1 MDGPILLIH
10 WSKGCKMEMFL
21 DVLLNAGPIGLLAA
35 YMMWWLQKQEI
46 KHDNLTKHY
55 IKKIEELQGKD
66 EIAREAMLDKYE
78 KREDG
83 LRDRYDHVIIK
94 LDAERKEHDINT
106 AKSLEKAIDKLD
118 VMNTRVDAIGA
129 RFDDL
134 STKIMNTNQRLVM
147 LEQHV
152 QRLDG
157 ILEGIKTAINARN

>member
-1 MDGPILLIH
+1 
-10 WSKGCKMEMFL
+10 MFT

-66 EIAREAMLDKYE
+66 EVAREAMLLKYE
-78 KREDG
+78 AREDT

-94 LDAERKEHDINT
+94 LDAERKEHDANI
-106 AKSLEKAIDKLD
+106 AKSLEKALEKLEQ
-118 VMNTRVDAIGA
+118 MNGRVDSLGV
-129 RFDDL
+129 RFDDV

-147 LEQHV
+147 LEQQV
-152 QRLDG
+152 QRMDG
-157 ILEGIKTAINARN
+157 MLEGIKTTLNTTR

>member
-1 MDGPILLIH
+1 MD
-10 WSKGCKMEMFL
+10 MFT

-35 YMMWWLQKQEI
+35 YMMYWLQKQEA
-46 KHDNLTKHY
+46 KHDTLTKHY
-55 IKKIEELQGKD
+55 IKKIEELQTKD
-66 EIAREAMLDKYE
+66 EVAREAMLDKYE

-106 AKSLEKAIDKLD
+106 AKSLEKAIDKLEQ
-118 VMNTRVDAIGA
+118 MNTRVDALGA

-134 STKIMNTNQRLVM
+134 STKIINTNQKLVM

-157 ILEGIKTAINARN
+157 ILEGIKTALNTRK